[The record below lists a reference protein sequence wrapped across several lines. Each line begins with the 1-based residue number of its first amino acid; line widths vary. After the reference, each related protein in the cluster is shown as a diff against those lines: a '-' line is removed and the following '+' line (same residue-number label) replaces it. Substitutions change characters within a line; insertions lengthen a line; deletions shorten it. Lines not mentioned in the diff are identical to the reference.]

1 MGGTIIRGIQ
11 KVVDLFTS
19 VAISAVYLLH
29 VMSLVIRL
37 TPYMSTANQRVNFSF
52 NSTVCPEMHDPSE
65 WM

>member
-19 VAISAVYLLH
+19 VALSAVYLLH
-29 VMSLVIRL
+29 VMSIVIQL
-37 TPYMSTANQRVNFSF
+37 TPYMSTANQHVNFSF
-52 NSTVCPEMHDPSE
+52 DSTVCPEMHDPSE